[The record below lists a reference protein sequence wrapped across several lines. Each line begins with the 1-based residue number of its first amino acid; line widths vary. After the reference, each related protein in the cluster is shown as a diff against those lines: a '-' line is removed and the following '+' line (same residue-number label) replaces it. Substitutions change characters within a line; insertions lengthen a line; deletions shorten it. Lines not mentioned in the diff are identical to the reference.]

1 VKHRPKEAFMTA
13 MKTVGRASTFPAQAD
28 IVESVDHYLVELD
41 VSDFALDELRV
52 QLDADRVTVIG
63 DQVLGSDEIEPAFR
77 LRERL
82 EETFRLPEDSEP
94 DGVTALFEH
103 GTLELCIPKRPEV
116 RLEQRIIPIRRR
128 QHGVINPD
136 ATPS

>member
-1 VKHRPKEAFMTA
+1 MTA